1 MRLLALAI
9 AFTALGG
16 PAAHAAATDTRGRSS
31 PIAKIRQQAQD
42 KNHAERR
49 SGAAA
54 ALAAYDQLKPAC
66 STSAA

>member
-1 MRLLALAI
+1 MHLLALAI
-9 AFTALGG
+9 AFTALSG
-16 PAAHAAATDTRGRSS
+16 PTAHAAATDTRCS
-31 PIAKIRQQAQD
+31 PIRQQAQD